1 MDREKKQ
8 QIALLVLIPLFLLSL
23 IYTRMQKA
31 SQTSKEGIDQE
42 EASCKDARINE
53 ISLPSGDLDT
63 EYELFENDPLKNLL
77 QLYLYKTR
85 VVKAEE
91 KIIIPLPE
99 LAIEGIIWNTY
110 MPQAIVD
117 GKIVR
122 VGDIIKNAE
131 IVGIE
136 KSGIIVFYNGEK
148 VLIKR

>member
-23 IYTRMQKA
+23 LYTRMQKA
-31 SQTSKEGIDQE
+31 SQANKEDIDQE
-42 EASCKDARINE
+42 EGPSEDIRINE

-63 EYELFENDPLKNLL
+63 EYELFENDPLKDLL
-77 QLYLYKTR
+77 QLHLCKIR

-110 MPQAIVD
+110 MPQAIVN

-131 IVGIE
+131 IVDIE

>member
-23 IYTRMQKA
+23 LYTRMQKA
-31 SQTSKEGIDQE
+31 SQANKEDIDQE
-42 EASCKDARINE
+42 EGPSEDIRINE

-63 EYELFENDPLKNLL
+63 EYELFENDPLKDLL
-77 QLYLYKTR
+77 QLYLHKMR
-85 VVKAEE
+85 VVKTEE
-91 KIIIPLPE
+91 KITTPLPK
-99 LAIEGIIWNTY
+99 LTVEGIIWNSY

-131 IVGIE
+131 IIDIE
-136 KSGIIVFYNGEK
+136 KSGIVVFYNGEK
-148 VLIKR
+148 VLIER